1 MAEAADPQRRAA
13 AVHTMADGTAIAWL
27 ADGPRA
33 AERTGTVWLG
43 GFRSD
48 MRGTKAEALA
58 ASARSSGRPAL
69 RFDYSGHGESGGDFA
84 AGTIGRWL
92 DEADA
97 VVAAHGPGRLVL
109 VGSSMGG
116 WIALLLARR
125 LMAAGGGDRLA
136 GLVLIA
142 PAADMTEDLMWNAYD
157 ESFRQAI
164 VEHGSCERP
173 SQYSDEPYV
182 ITRALIEDGRNHLLL
197 ETGLTLACPV
207 RILHGD
213 ADPDVPWQH
222 GLKLYRALS
231 GPDVTLTLIKGGD
244 HRLSSPRDL
253 ALITDTVELLCAQ
266 ADAASAASPSR

>member
-1 MAEAADPQRRAA
+1 MAEAADPQHRPA
-13 AVHTMADGTAIAWL
+13 AVHTMADGTVIAWL
-27 ADGPRA
+27 ADGPQDVRA
-33 AERTGTVWLG
+33 TGTVWLG

-58 ASARSSGRPAL
+58 ALARRSGRPAL

-84 AGTIGRWL
+84 AGTITRWL
-92 DEADA
+92 DEAQA
-97 VVAAHGPGRLVL
+97 VVAAHGPARLVL

-125 LMAAGGGDRLA
+125 LMAAGDGDRLA

-142 PAADMTEDLMWNAYD
+142 PAADMTEDLMWNAYG
-157 ESFRQAI
+157 EAFRQAI
-164 VEHGSCERP
+164 VEHGRSERP
-173 SQYSDEPYV
+173 SQYSDQPYV

-197 ETGLTLACPV
+197 DDGLAVPCPV
-207 RILHGD
+207 RIVHGD

-222 GLKLYRALS
+222 GLKLFRALS
-231 GPDVTLTLIKGGD
+231 GPDVTLTLVKGGD

-253 ALITDTVELLCAQ
+253 ALLADTVERLCAQ